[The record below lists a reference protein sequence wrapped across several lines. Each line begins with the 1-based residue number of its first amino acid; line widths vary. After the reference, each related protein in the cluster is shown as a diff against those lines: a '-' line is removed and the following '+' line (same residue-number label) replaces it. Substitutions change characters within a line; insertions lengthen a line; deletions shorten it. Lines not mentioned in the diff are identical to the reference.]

1 MKLNLKQLLKQILA
15 AGALVTA
22 STAAF
27 ADVSV
32 PAGYEDSSTAPDGA
46 TTSTESDGGLVFYLF
61 STSDTNYSLTYYL
74 GLDLSDFTYS
84 ETDDDGLT
92 LTWTIDASLYEGYDL
107 STMVWG
113 VAAGDNGTQNQGTGA
128 TNLLTTVDTSNES
141 ATTTATNQGII
152 TATNGIETQVAGA
165 NEDADPVDVNT
176 TAYNSEDVSSNMGE
190 NLGISSTFDWTA
202 DASDS
207 SATLAMYLYS
217 QVGGRG
223 EGSAETTATQ
233 YAGVWS
239 FDAETGTLTYTVSAV
254 PVPAALWL
262 LLSGLGG
269 LGVIGRRRQA

>member
-32 PAGYEDSSTAPDGA
+32 PTEYADSSTAPDGA
-46 TTSTESDGGLVFYLF
+46 TTNTEDDGGMVFYLF

-84 ETDDDGLT
+84 ETDDAGLT
-92 LTWTIDASLYEGYDL
+92 LTWQIDTSLYEGYDL

-113 VAAGDNGTQNQGTGA
+113 VNASNNGSQNQGTGA
-128 TNLLTTVDTSNES
+128 TSLLTTVDGSTTSI
-141 ATTTATNQGII
+141 TNQDII
-152 TATNGIETQVAGA
+152 TATNGIDIQYNGA
-165 NEDADPVDVNT
+165 NEDAAPEDVNT
-176 TAYNSEDVSSNMGE
+176 TSYNSEDVSSNLGLTLGMGTD
-190 NLGISSTFDWTA
+190 SDWTA

-207 SATLAMYLYS
+207 SATLAMYYYV
-217 QVGGRG
+217 QNGGRG
-223 EGSAETTATQ
+223 EGSAETTATE

-239 FDAETGTLTYTVSAV
+239 FDADTGTLTYTVSAV